1 MMKTGNWIPAGH
13 SFWKEKML
21 KQLRLFFAALSK
33 FDHDHGFFL
42 SSAITFNLLICL
54 IPIILSILALLGT
67 YLYGSKEV
75 LNHIRQYL
83 QSVVPSTDPK
93 LMRDVLRIIQDR
105 RIVGVVGIAGLL
117 WTSTWVFSSIRT
129 AFTTVFREESG
140 RNIIHGKAI
149 DLFMILLAGLFLLV
163 SMTFSS
169 VMTYVQASHV
179 APFLK
184 PLIRFFLKYLVPF
197 FFSFWMFFLIYKIV
211 PNRKIPWKP
220 ALQAACFSSLLWE
233 AAKQLFGWY
242 VTHLGKF
249 SMVYGSLST
258 MAVLF
263 LWIYYSSAI
272 LILGG
277 EIAFLLDMRGKKIRR
292 TV

>member
-1 MMKTGNWIPAGH
+1 MKTGHPISAD
-13 SFWKEKML
+13 SSLWKEKML
-21 KQLRLFFAALSK
+21 KQLRLFLAALSK

-54 IPIILSILALLGT
+54 IPIILSMLALLGT

-83 QSVVPSTDPK
+83 QSVVPSLDPK
-93 LMRDVLRIIQDR
+93 LMRNVLRIVQDH
-105 RIVGVVGIAGLL
+105 RIMGVVGIAGLL

-129 AFTTVFREESG
+129 AFTTVFREDKG
-140 RNIIHGKAI
+140 RNIIHGKAV
-149 DLFMILLAGLFLLV
+149 DLFMILLAGVFLLA
-163 SMTFSS
+163 SMTLSS

-179 APFLK
+179 TSFLK
-184 PLIRFFLKYLVPF
+184 PLIRFFLKYLIPF

-233 AAKQLFGWY
+233 VAKQLFGWY
-242 VTHLGKF
+242 VIHLGKF

-277 EIAFLLDMRGKKIRR
+277 EIAFLLNMREKKIRK

>member
-1 MMKTGNWIPAGH
+1 MKTGNWIPAGH

-21 KQLRLFFAALSK
+21 KQLRLFLAALSK

-211 PNRKIPWKP
+211 PNKKIPWKP

-272 LILGG
+272 LVLGG

>member
-1 MMKTGNWIPAGH
+1 MNAGNWIPAV
-13 SFWKEKML
+13 SSLWKERSL
-21 KQLRLFFAALSK
+21 KQLRLFVAALSK

-54 IPIILSILALLGT
+54 IPLLLSILAILGT

-83 QSVVPSTDPK
+83 QSVVPSSDPK

-129 AFTTVFREESG
+129 AFNTVFREDKG

-149 DLFMILLAGLFLLV
+149 DLFMILLAGVFLLV
-163 SMTFSS
+163 SMTLSS

-197 FFSFWMFFLIYKIV
+197 FFSFWMFFLIYKII
-211 PNRKIPWKP
+211 PNKRIPWKP

-233 AAKQLFGWY
+233 VAKQLFGWY

-258 MAVLF
+258 MAVFF

-277 EIAFLLDMRGKKIRR
+277 EIAFLLDMREKKRRR

>member
-1 MMKTGNWIPAGH
+1 MKTGNWIPAGH

-21 KQLRLFFAALSK
+21 KQLRLFLAALSK

-272 LILGG
+272 LVLGG

>member
-1 MMKTGNWIPAGH
+1 
-13 SFWKEKML
+13 ML
-21 KQLRLFFAALSK
+21 KQLRLFGAALSK

-54 IPIILSILALLGT
+54 IPIILSMLSLLGT

-83 QSVVPSTDPK
+83 QNVVPSLDPK
-93 LMRDVLRIIQDR
+93 VMRNVLRIIQDR

-129 AFTTVFREESG
+129 AFNTVFREDKG
-140 RNIIHGKAI
+140 RGIVHGKAI
-149 DLFMILLAGLFLLV
+149 DLFMILLAGLFLLA
-163 SMTFSS
+163 SMTLSS

-179 APFLK
+179 TSFLK
-184 PLIRFFLKYLVPF
+184 PLIRYFLKYLVPF
-197 FFSFWMFFLIYKIV
+197 LFSFWMFFLIYKII
-211 PNRKIPWKP
+211 PNKKIPWKP
-220 ALQAACFSSLLWE
+220 ALQAAAFSSLLWE
-233 AAKQLFGWY
+233 VAKQGFGWY
-242 VTHLGKF
+242 VTHIGKF
-249 SMVYGSLST
+249 SVVYGSLST
-258 MAVLF
+258 IAVLF

-277 EIAFLLDMRGKKIRR
+277 EIAFLLDVRGKKARKTDGERR
-292 TV
+292 GGLDFS

>member
-1 MMKTGNWIPAGH
+1 MQTGNRISADA
-13 SFWKEKML
+13 SIWKEKML
-21 KQLRLFFAALSK
+21 KQLRLFLAALSK

-54 IPIILSILALLGT
+54 IPIILSMLALLGT

-83 QSVVPSTDPK
+83 QSVVPSLDPK
-93 LMRDVLRIIQDR
+93 LMRNVLRIVQDH
-105 RIVGVVGIAGLL
+105 RIMGVVGIAGLL

-129 AFTTVFREESG
+129 AFTTVFREDKG
-140 RNIIHGKAI
+140 RNIIHGKAV
-149 DLFMILLAGLFLLV
+149 DLFMILLAGVFLLA
-163 SMTFSS
+163 SMTLSS

-179 APFLK
+179 TSFLK
-184 PLIRFFLKYLVPF
+184 PLIRFFLKYLIPF

-233 AAKQLFGWY
+233 VAKQLFGWY
-242 VTHLGKF
+242 VIHLGKF

-258 MAVLF
+258 VAILF

-277 EIAFLLDMRGKKIRR
+277 EIAFLLNMREKKIRR

>member
-1 MMKTGNWIPAGH
+1 MQTGNRISADA
-13 SFWKEKML
+13 SIWKEKML
-21 KQLRLFFAALSK
+21 KQLRLFLAALSK

-54 IPIILSILALLGT
+54 IPIILSMLALLGT
-67 YLYGSKEV
+67 YLYGSKDV

-83 QSVVPSTDPK
+83 QSVVPSSDPK
-93 LMRDVLRIIQDR
+93 LMRNVLRIVQDH
-105 RIVGVVGIAGLL
+105 RIMGVVGIAGLL

-129 AFTTVFREESG
+129 AFTTVFREDKG
-140 RNIIHGKAI
+140 RNIIHGKAV
-149 DLFMILLAGLFLLV
+149 DLFMILLAGVFLLA
-163 SMTFSS
+163 SMTLSS

-179 APFLK
+179 TSFLK
-184 PLIRFFLKYLVPF
+184 PLIRFFLKYLIPF

-233 AAKQLFGWY
+233 VAKQLFGWY
-242 VTHLGKF
+242 VIHLGKF

-258 MAVLF
+258 VAILF

-277 EIAFLLDMRGKKIRR
+277 EIAFLLNMREKKIRK